1 MMTLGKFYK
10 LREKPEKCPE
20 CNEKLDEYMECPD
33 GCGHWEENGSYC
45 VWEQAED
52 GNNEEE

>member
-1 MMTLGKFYK
+1 MGKFYK